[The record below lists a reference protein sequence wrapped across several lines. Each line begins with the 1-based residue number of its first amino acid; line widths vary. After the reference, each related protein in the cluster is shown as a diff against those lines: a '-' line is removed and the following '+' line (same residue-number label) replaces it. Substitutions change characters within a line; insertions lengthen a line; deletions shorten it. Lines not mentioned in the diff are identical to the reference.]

1 MTREFSFCFDELNI
15 DRLGLIRLLGYDESF
30 FPDPFPAYLEQAFA
44 FAAGLN
50 DIGGAFRLV
59 DRIAWGENKR
69 SVRVNGQE
77 FNVGKTVV
85 GELKGAAR
93 LAFFVCTAGKTV
105 SEKSEQ
111 LLKGDDPVLGYV
123 YDVLGTL
130 IAEAAGDRLQEIV
143 RDEADGNHEQIT
155 NRYSPGYC
163 HWPVSDQH
171 KLFSLLGQSPCG
183 VQLTPS
189 SLMYPVKS
197 ISGLIGIGRHVE
209 FHDYQCTLCEMEHCF
224 YREVHRV

>member
-1 MTREFSFCFDELNI
+1 MTREISFCFDELNI
-15 DRLGLIRLLGYDESF
+15 DRLRLIKLLGYDEGF
-30 FPDPFPAYLEQAFA
+30 FPDPFPEYLKQAFG
-44 FAAGLN
+44 FAAGLD
-50 DIGGAFRLV
+50 DIRGAFRMV
-59 DRIAWGENKR
+59 DRFAWGENNR
-69 SVRVNGQE
+69 SVWVDEQE
-77 FNVGKTVV
+77 FKVGKTIA
-85 GELKGAAR
+85 GELKGSGK
-93 LAFFVCTAGKTV
+93 LVFFVCTAGKTV

-111 LLKGDDPVLGYV
+111 LLKGDDPVFGYV

-130 IAEAAGDRLQEIV
+130 IAEAAGDRLQEII
-143 RDEADGNHEQIT
+143 RDEIAGSHEKMT

-163 HWPVSDQH
+163 HWQVADQH

-197 ISGLIGIGRHVE
+197 ISGLIGIGRDVK
-209 FHDYQCTLCEMEHCF
+209 FRDYQCTLCEMEHCF